1 MQAKHVN
8 KWINKY
14 RKLRNTVMSCN
25 NVQAKTQATL
35 MSNKYGNQRPRQKT
49 FFLFILFIYFPHHSD
64 IHEMF

>member
-1 MQAKHVN
+1 
-8 KWINKY
+8 
-14 RKLRNTVMSCN
+14 MSCN